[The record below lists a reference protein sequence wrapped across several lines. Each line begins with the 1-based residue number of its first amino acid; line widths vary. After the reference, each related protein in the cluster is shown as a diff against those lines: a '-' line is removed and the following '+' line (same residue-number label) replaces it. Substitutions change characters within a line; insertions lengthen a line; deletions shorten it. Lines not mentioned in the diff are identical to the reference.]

1 MKKAKPS
8 TVSKSSN
15 PFGLIQIPSTKIR
28 NINPSVVVKK
38 PHSMTSLYLD
48 PIKSID
54 VEPNVIA
61 SAKGYVVPK
70 VVGNDES
77 FERSNS
83 GIVSLD
89 NPRFD
94 KTLGQSSMNVNDKDT
109 VDKSICVL
117 ISQIWG
123 TEPKSVVVSDVITSL
138 AQTDHPI
145 KTSLEKS
152 DGNSDSEFVPI
163 KSPEKSE
170 EKGDSDIMFVDM
182 SNKEENSGVKK
193 DQSTDIV
200 NVDDPDSND
209 EPTGKRLTLR
219 ITKRLKSR
227 KGKVVE
233 STRKPT
239 KAPKK
244 STSVGSAKGWNKVVT
259 PSTKKRSLK
268 RKEVPFSSSDSD
280 FDVEHDI
287 PNIVPSARKK
297 AYGKKVLDN
306 MHEAPIGN
314 ISFHSVESVEKSKF
328 VHQRRLALE
337 RELSK
342 NAFECKE
349 MMDLIKE
356 VGLMKSVAGF
366 GKCYEMLIKEF
377 IVNISKDCDNK
388 RSKEF
393 RKVYVRG
400 KCVEFSPEII
410 NRFMGRSE

>member
-209 EPTGKRLTLR
+209 EPTACTEK
-219 ITKRLKSR
+219 KSR
-227 KGKVVE
+227 LE
-233 STRKPT
+233 ILINALS
-239 KAPKK
+239 
-244 STSVGSAKGWNKVVT
+244 
-259 PSTKKRSLK
+259 
-268 RKEVPFSSSDSD
+268 EE
-280 FDVEHDI
+280 DVEG
-287 PNIVPSARKK
+287 N
-297 AYGKKVLDN
+297 LDGDKEEYN
-306 MHEAPIGN
+306 E
-314 ISFHSVESVEKSKF
+314 VEEDANASGDDVE
-328 VHQRRLALE
+328 E
-337 RELSK
+337 TT
-342 NAFECKE
+342 NNN
-349 MMDLIKE
+349 D
-356 VGLMKSVAGF
+356 
-366 GKCYEMLIKEF
+366 
-377 IVNISKDCDNK
+377 D
-388 RSKEF
+388 
-393 RKVYVRG
+393 
-400 KCVEFSPEII
+400 
-410 NRFMGRSE
+410 